1 MIWTLGVLIGLV
13 LAGATLAWR
22 VCVSRA
28 AHLWGADYLRG
39 RRERRGLNPPR
50 PVHVMFCLVDHF
62 EPAVGDADVETQAA
76 RVRAY
81 VDRLP
86 RAVASH
92 RDADGRQPVQTM
104 FLPIEEI
111 RREHLEALTPL
122 VEEQLVE
129 VEVHLHHDDDTA
141 ENLRSTLERAKT
153 LYSSYGYLSHERDDD
168 RVRFGFIHGNWAL
181 DNSHPLGIWCGV
193 NSELR
198 VLSESGCYA
207 DFTFP
212 SAPSLTQTRT
222 VNRIYTATDDIERPR
237 SADFGV
243 EVRVG
248 TESTGD
254 LMLIQGPLCPN
265 WKRRK
270 FGILPRLEN
279 GELSPAN
286 PATAERVGLWLR
298 QHIHVPGR
306 PEWVFIKVHTHG
318 ARETAADMLLGP
330 QRDLLHQVL
339 QECCNDGTRFV
350 LHYVSAREL
359 YNIVRAA
366 QDGRAGDPNDYRDYL
381 LVPMNR

>member
-1 MIWTLGVLIGLV
+1 MIWALGVLILLV
-13 LAGATLAWR
+13 LAGGTLVWR
-22 VCVSRA
+22 VCVSRG
-28 AHLWGADYLRG
+28 AHLWGRDYLRG
-39 RRERRGLNPPR
+39 RRERRGLNPSR
-50 PVHVMFCLVDHF
+50 PVHVMFCLADHF

-81 VDRLP
+81 VERLP
-86 RAVASH
+86 QAVGSH
-92 RDADGRQPVQTM
+92 RDADGRRPIQTM

-111 RREHLEALTPL
+111 RHAHLEALAGL

-141 ENLRSTLERAKT
+141 ENLRTTLERART
-153 LYSSYGYLSHERDDD
+153 WYSSYGYLSHEHGGD

-181 DNSHPLGIWCGV
+181 DNSHPKGIWCGV

-222 VNRIYTATDDIERPR
+222 VNRIYYATDDVERPR

-243 EVRVG
+243 EVRAG
-248 TESTGD
+248 SEPTGEV
-254 LMLIQGPLCPN
+254 MLIQGPLCPN
-265 WKRRK
+265 WKKRK
-270 FGILPRLEN
+270 YGILPRLEN
-279 GELSPAN
+279 GELSAAN
-286 PATAERVGLWLR
+286 PATAGRGELWVR
-298 QHIHVPGR
+298 QHIHVRAR
-306 PEWVFIKVHTHG
+306 PEWVFVKVHTHG
-318 ARETAADMLLGP
+318 ASESAADMLLGP
-330 QRDLLHQVL
+330 QRDLLHRIL
-339 QECCNDGTRFV
+339 QDRCNDGARHV

-359 YNIVRAA
+359 YNIVKAA
-366 QDGRAGDPNDYRDYL
+366 EAGHAGDPNDYRDYL